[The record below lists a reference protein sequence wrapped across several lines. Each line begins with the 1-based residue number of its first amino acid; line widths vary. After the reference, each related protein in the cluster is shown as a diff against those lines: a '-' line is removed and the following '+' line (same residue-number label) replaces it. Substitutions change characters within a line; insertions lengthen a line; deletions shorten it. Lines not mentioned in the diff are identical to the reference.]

1 MQLGSRG
8 GLMGSDLILTGG
20 EAAGGGVEELT
31 LRWGRLVCDIPNELL
46 FHWCRW
52 FKWLREISALS
63 EKS

>member
-1 MQLGSRG
+1 
-8 GLMGSDLILTGG
+8 MGSDLILTGG